1 MRYIL
6 IWSCFGVQV
15 LDSTDPIWYNWSN
28 ILSLEVIIEKKRTER
43 MECGL
48 ILINVGEISENFLR
62 GGLDAGFIL
71 VQIEVLF

>member
-1 MRYIL
+1 
-6 IWSCFGVQV
+6 
-15 LDSTDPIWYNWSN
+15 
-28 ILSLEVIIEKKRTER
+28 

-71 VQIEVLF
+71 VQIEVLFLKMLI